1 VWLHRILVL
10 LALAGAIA
18 GLVRS
23 GRRELALLLGV
34 LVAATA
40 VNVVFVAEARH
51 AARLVPALFAVGAAG
66 WALALR
72 RPDADAATA
81 SDAGTRAPAAAAR
94 R

>member
-1 VWLHRILVL
+1 VWLHRVLAL

-23 GRRELALLLGV
+23 RRRELALLLGLLV
-34 LVAATA
+34 LATA

-51 AARLVPALFAVGAAG
+51 AARLVPTLLAVGAAG

-72 RPDADAATA
+72 RGEPDPASA
-81 SDAGTRAPAAAAR
+81 SDGGTRAPAAAAGR
-94 R
+94 